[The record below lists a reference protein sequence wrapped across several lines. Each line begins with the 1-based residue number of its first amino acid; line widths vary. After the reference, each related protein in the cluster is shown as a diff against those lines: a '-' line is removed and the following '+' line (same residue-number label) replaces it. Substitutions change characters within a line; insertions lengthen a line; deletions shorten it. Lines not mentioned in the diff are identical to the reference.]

1 MIASIEPVAASKPRS
16 LEELRATVRA
26 SRLNTWLGCR
36 LKFYFRYV
44 LGLVKPR
51 TAALYVG
58 HTVHGVLRLWN
69 LARWRK
75 QVLSVDDRRTTITLP
90 VDDN

>member
-1 MIASIEPVAASKPRS
+1 MISALEPAAAPQPRS
-16 LEELRATVRA
+16 LDELRATVSA

-44 LGLVKPR
+44 LGLTKPR

-58 HTVHGVLRLWN
+58 
-69 LARWRK
+69 LAA
-75 QVLSVDDRRTTITLP
+75 S
-90 VDDN
+90 